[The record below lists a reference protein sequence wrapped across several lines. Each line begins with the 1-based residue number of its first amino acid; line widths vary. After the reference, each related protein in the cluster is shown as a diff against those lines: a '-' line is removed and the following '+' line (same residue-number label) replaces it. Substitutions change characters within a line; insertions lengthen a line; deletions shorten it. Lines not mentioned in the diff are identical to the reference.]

1 MNKINISHKERERHD
16 FALQLETVIQKKRNC
31 PDGGFHFT
39 GRVRI
44 TKGFTTSQET
54 LNGDTH
60 IREKKSRLS

>member
-1 MNKINISHKERERHD
+1 MNKINISYKERERHD
-16 FALQLETVIQKKRNC
+16 FALQLETVIQKRNC

-44 TKGFTTSQET
+44 TKGFTISPVT